1 MMLIGRMSRDGRL
14 NARVKYDLTD
24 DICLKIQAQVID
36 LVQYELALLNV
47 VPLYIS

>member
-1 MMLIGRMSRDGRL
+1 MLIGRMSHDGRL

-24 DICLKIQAQVID
+24 DISLKIQAQVID